1 MRTNM
6 IARRVLT
13 LIVITISAL
22 MQAYA
27 IMACIKPAG
36 LIASGFTGLALL
48 IEKMTAL
55 THVFTLPTQIGMI
68 LLNIPVGLLCWRVIS
83 RHFVIMSIIQVL
95 LTTLFMTVIPFQP
108 LFNDRIILTIVAGC
122 LYGGGIAVAL
132 RAGACTMGTDLIS
145 MYVASRKGA
154 PIWGWI
160 LIGNIMM
167 YVIFGFM
174 FGWLPACYTACF
186 QYVSTVIIQ
195 KYYNRY
201 DKYELTITTRGKNAP
216 VLMEALS
223 GFHHSIS
230 IINDENAG
238 MNEATDMLKD
248 DDNQIEPNHTDRTD
262 AITVNDDD
270 SHKIL
275 RMVCSSYEIRS
286 IIYAVNTVSKEA
298 RITVIKL
305 DDYHGLFYSAPVDEP
320 VIINVSMNDGVSRI
334 G

>member
-1 MRTNM
+1 
-6 IARRVLT
+6 
-13 LIVITISAL
+13 
-22 MQAYA
+22 
-27 IMACIKPAG
+27 MACIKPAG

-48 IEKMTAL
+48 IEKLTGL

-108 LFNDRIILTIVAGC
+108 LFNDRIMLTIVAGC

-160 LIGNIMM
+160 LIGNIIM
-167 YVIFGFM
+167 YVIFGFI

-186 QYVSTVIIQ
+186 QYVSTVIIE

-201 DKYELTITTRGKNAP
+201 DKYELTITTRGKDAP
-216 VLMEALS
+216 VLMEALN

-230 IINDENAG
+230 IINDENKD
-238 MNEATDMLKD
+238 MNEETIMFKN
-248 DDNQIEPNHTDRTD
+248 DNHKMESNSDGTD
-262 AITVNDDD
+262 ANNTITMNDDD
-270 SHKIL
+270 DSCKIL
-275 RMVCSSYEIRS
+275 RMVCSSYEVSR
-286 IIYAVNTVSKEA
+286 IIYSVNTASSYA
-298 RITVIKL
+298 SISVIKL
-305 DDYHGLFYSAPVDEP
+305 HDYHGLFYSAPVDEP
-320 VIINVSMNDGVSRI
+320 VIINVSTDDGVSRI